1 MALFSR
7 RPKKSDATSDAKSD
21 AKAPSDRPDA
31 GDRPDTAERPG
42 ASDRPGEVD
51 PAEAA
56 TEATG
61 EAIPASGSTAGTGTP
76 ADTGTTGT
84 TADTGTTDVS
94 AGDAAEAV
102 PQVNISLST
111 YGKPATPAPRPRP
124 AAEAPPRSETVPGL
138 PDNAVVKQALAAL
151 PDKPGNT
158 DVLHVMRQTLQG
170 HLYVRVRGDARAQL
184 AEGKPLTL
192 AVSAVEGKKFLLA
205 FTGGEA
211 LQASIRADGDTATS
225 ALGQPVLNVLRNV
238 SEGQYAGLILDH
250 AVTGARLILPEP
262 LIKKALE
269 EGDPNLTLKNLLC
282 APRTDATAAQVVDA
296 LTQVT
301 VWVAAGKPEGSDRF
315 GLAEAR
321 TERGER
327 FLEVFSHPLEVLATG
342 RGDRPLPLT
351 PDQLAKA
358 VAGEGLDGV
367 VVDPPGPWIQLDRA
381 QLAPLLSLAP

>member
-7 RPKKSDATSDAKSD
+7 RPKKSGATSDATSAATSAATPD
-21 AKAPSDRPDA
+21 ATLPDAQVPSDRPDEADRSETATTAA
-31 GDRPDTAERPG
+31 G
-42 ASDRPGEVD
+42 
-51 PAEAA
+51 AA
-56 TEATG
+56 TDAAAHG
-61 EAIPASGSTAGTGTP
+61 DA
-76 ADTGTTGT
+76 ADTG
-84 TADTGTTDVS
+84 
-94 AGDAAEAV
+94 AV

-138 PDNAVVKQALAAL
+138 PDNVVVKQALAAL
-151 PDKPGNT
+151 PEKPGNT
-158 DVLHVMRQTLQG
+158 DVLHVMRQLLQG

-327 FLEVFSHPLEVLATG
+327 YLEVFSHPLEVLATG

-367 VVDPPGPWIQLDRA
+367 VVDPPGPWIQLDKA